1 MAENYNYVMISLND
15 LAKFYDLLL
24 KGEIT
29 NINNL
34 ITNIKDNYALNSSL
48 SNYLTTVNAINTF
61 LTKQEGLTKEEADKL
76 Y

>member
-29 NINNL
+29 DINNL

-48 SNYLTTVNAINTF
+48 NNYLTTVNANNTF